1 MIRINIKSN
10 QGKLLDLLSSLQGQ
24 EIIKEIS
31 AKAVANPIK
40 TLTEK
45 GFDDTK
51 TPFGERWKDLKKPT
65 GRRPLEG
72 LRDFFDVR
80 VEQNRVILTHKKDYA
95 KYHQSGTRHIPRR
108 QFLPDLVVPTNW
120 QNKLSVSI
128 KEAVNKYLK
137 GDKSVT
143 NSVFVEGM
151 SE

>member
-1 MIRINIKSN
+1 MIKLSIKSN
-10 QGKLLDLLSSLQGQ
+10 QDRLRDLLSSLQGQ

-31 AKAVANPIK
+31 ARAVANPVK

-51 TPFGERWKDLKKPT
+51 TPFGERWQDLKKPN
-65 GRRPLEG
+65 GKRPLEG

-108 QFLPDLVVPTNW
+108 QFLPDLVIPTQW
-120 QNKLSVSI
+120 QQKLSVSI
-128 KEAVNKYLK
+128 QKAVVKYLK
-137 GDKSVT
+137 GDKSVA